1 MQVRE
6 KIAALPIEVSDSNL
20 LKNLRDKHEAT
31 DLYKLV
37 QMAHGLLDE
46 YNLRLESE
54 LRSRRHTA
62 KMLQGYIQAQDRQLD
77 FEEKS
82 LEEHKSKLAKLNA
95 IREEIDK
102 HRKNMPQD
110 VNNLEMAPLPSAGDL
125 FAR

>member
-1 MQVRE
+1 VRE

-20 LKNLRDKHEAT
+20 LKNLRDKQEAT
-31 DLYKLV
+31 DLCKLV

-54 LRSRRHTA
+54 LRSRRYTA
-62 KMLQGYIQAQDRQLD
+62 KMLQGYLQAQDRQID
-77 FEEKS
+77 YEEKL
-82 LEEHKSKLAKLNA
+82 LEEHKSKLAKLNS

-110 VNNLEMAPLPSAGDL
+110 VNNMEMAPLPSAGDL

>member
-1 MQVRE
+1 M
-6 KIAALPIEVSDSNL
+6 SDSNL
-20 LKNLRDKHEAT
+20 LKNLRDKQEAT

-54 LRSRRHTA
+54 LRSRRYTA
-62 KMLQGYIQAQDRQLD
+62 KMLQGYIQGQDRQIEY
-77 FEEKS
+77 EEKL
-82 LEEHKSKLAKLNA
+82 LEEYQNKLTKLNS
-95 IREEIDK
+95 IGEEIEK

-110 VNNLEMAPLPSAGDL
+110 VNNIQMAPLPSAGDL